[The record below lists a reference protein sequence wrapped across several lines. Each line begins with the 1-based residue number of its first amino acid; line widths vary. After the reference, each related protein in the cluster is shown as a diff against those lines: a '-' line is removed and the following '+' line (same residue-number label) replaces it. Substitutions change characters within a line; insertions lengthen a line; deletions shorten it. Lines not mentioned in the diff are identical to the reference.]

1 MSELLEIDGLRT
13 EIRLRN
19 TTVHAVDDVSLR
31 IGEGEIVGLVGES
44 GCGKSMTAL
53 SIMRLLPGGGRI
65 VGGSVRLSGRELTGL
80 SDAEM
85 RRVRGEEVAM
95 VFQDPMTSLNP
106 TMTIGEQIA
115 DPVRVHHKVSKK
127 AAADRAAHVLGLVG
141 MPKPQERMKAYPHE
155 LSGGLRQRAVIAM
168 ALSCEPRLLIADEP
182 TTALDVTIQDQILAL
197 LEELKQEFSM
207 GMLLITHDMGV
218 IAGHA
223 DRVMV
228 MYAGRLVEAA
238 DALTVFGKP
247 RHPYTE
253 ALLKSI
259 PDLKTDK
266 TKTLHSIPGLP
277 PDLTAPLTGCRFA
290 ARCQHAQDRCH
301 AEEPALQT
309 ASGHSL
315 ACFYPVDVAAAPAPD
330 DDPPGQHDRE
340 GAVSGAEGLASGEPL
355 LVVDNV
361 VKEFPIRKGVL
372 QRKVGSI
379 KAVSGVSIQVSKGET
394 FGLVGESG
402 CGKSTLGRMIV
413 ALDRPDAGAI
423 RFNGQDL
430 SALRGASLRR
440 RRRDLQLLFQDPYAS
455 LDPRMRVVS
464 ILREPLVSQRL
475 ASKPDQ
481 LAQIQRLLGEVG
493 LSPAA
498 MKLFPHEFS
507 GGQRQR
513 LGLARALT
521 LEPQLIVADEPVSAL
536 DVSIQ
541 SQVLNL
547 MRRLQRDRA
556 LTYLII
562 SHDLSVVRYL
572 ADRVGV
578 MYLGKMVE
586 IGPAQDV
593 YSRPAHPYTAGLLEA
608 VPEPDPVRE
617 RAKGKLVALR
627 GELPSA
633 ADPPSGCRFRTRC
646 QRAQEIC
653 AAQEPRLRS
662 FNLVAH
668 QAACHF
674 PLQPPLT
681 GSSGDDA
688 GDAATGDRQSS
699 LPGESGGLDR

>member
-1 MSELLEIDGLRT
+1 MTELLEIEDLRT
-13 EIRLRN
+13 EIRLRHA
-19 TTVHAVDDVSLR
+19 TVHAVDGVSLS

-44 GCGKSMTAL
+44 GCGKSMAAL

-65 VGGSVRLSGRELTGL
+65 AGGSIRLAGRELTGL
-80 SDAEM
+80 SPEEM

-115 DPVRVHHKVSKK
+115 DPVRTHHKVSKK
-127 AAADRAAHVLGLVG
+127 AAADRAAQVLGLVG
-141 MPKPQERMKAYPHE
+141 MPRPRERMKAYPHE

-197 LEELKQEFSM
+197 LEELKREFSM

-228 MYAGRLVEAA
+228 MYAGQIAEAA
-238 DALTVFGKP
+238 DALTVFGQP

-253 ALLKSI
+253 ALLRSI
-259 PDLKTDK
+259 PDLTTDK

-277 PDLTAPLTGCRFA
+277 PDLTAPPGGCRFA
-290 ARCQHAQDRCH
+290 ARCRYAQDRCR
-301 AEEPALQT
+301 AEAPVLA
-309 ASGHSL
+309 GPGDHRY
-315 ACFYPVDVAAAPAPD
+315 ACFYPVEVAIGPAPGRDQARPAAAEAAASAGPARAPE
-330 DDPPGQHDRE
+330 P
-340 GAVSGAEGLASGEPL
+340 GEPL
-355 LVVDNV
+355 LVVDAV

-379 KAVSGVSIQVSKGET
+379 KAVSGVSLQVARGET

-402 CGKSTLGRMIV
+402 SGKTTLGRMIV
-413 ALDRPDAGAI
+413 ALEKPDAGAV
-423 RFNGQDL
+423 RFNGQLL
-430 SALRGASLRR
+430 SALRGAALRR
-440 RRRDLQLLFQDPYAS
+440 RRRDLQMLFQDPYAS

-464 ILREPLVSQRL
+464 ILREPLVAQHL
-475 ASKPDQ
+475 ASKPEQ
-481 LAQIQRLLGEVG
+481 LERIRGLLSEVG
-493 LSPAA
+493 LSPSA
-498 MKLFPHEFS
+498 MRLFPHEFS

-521 LEPQLIVADEPVSAL
+521 LEPGLIVADEPVSAL

-547 MRRLQRDRA
+547 MRRLQGDRA
-556 LTYLII
+556 LAYVVI

-578 MYLGKMVE
+578 MYLGKLVE
-586 IGPAQDV
+586 TGPADEV
-593 YSRPAHPYTAGLLEA
+593 YTHPAHPYTAGLLEA
-608 VPEPDPVRE
+608 VPDPDPVKE
-617 RAKGKLVALR
+617 RAKGTRAALR

-646 QRAQEIC
+646 LRAAEIC
-653 AAQEPRLRS
+653 ATEEPALRA
-662 FNLVAH
+662 FNLVSH

-674 PLQPPLT
+674 PLQPPLADASAA
-681 GSSGDDA
+681 GAGLPARSSEPEVP
-688 GDAATGDRQSS
+688 R
-699 LPGESGGLDR
+699 P

>member
-1 MSELLEIDGLRT
+1 MTELLEIDDLRT
-13 EIRLRN
+13 EIQLRHA
-19 TTVHAVDDVSLR
+19 TVHAVDGISLS

-44 GCGKSMTAL
+44 GCGKSMAAL

-65 VGGSVRLSGRELTGL
+65 AGGSIRLAGRELTGL
-80 SDAEM
+80 SPDEM

-115 DPVRVHHKVSKK
+115 DPVRIHHNVSKK
-127 AAADRAAHVLGLVG
+127 AAADRAAEVLGLVG
-141 MPKPQERMKAYPHE
+141 MPKPRERMKAYPHE

-228 MYAGRLVEAA
+228 MYAGQIAEAA
-238 DALTVFGKP
+238 DAVTVFGQP
-247 RHPYTE
+247 RHPYTR
-253 ALLKSI
+253 ALLQSI
-259 PDLKTDK
+259 PDLTTDK

-277 PDLTAPLTGCRFA
+277 PDLTAPPGGCRFA
-290 ARCQHAQDRCH
+290 ARCEHAQDRCR
-301 AEEPALQT
+301 AEAPVLEG
-309 ASGHSL
+309 SGDHRY
-315 ACFYPVDVAAAPAPD
+315 ACFYPVEVTIGPAPGGDQARSAAAASEAAARASAARV
-330 DDPPGQHDRE
+330 PGP
-340 GAVSGAEGLASGEPL
+340 GEPL

-379 KAVSGVSIQVSKGET
+379 KAVSGVSLQVAKGET

-402 CGKSTLGRMIV
+402 CGKTTLGRMIV
-413 ALDRPDAGAI
+413 ALDKPDAGAI
-423 RFNGQDL
+423 RFNGQLL
-430 SALRGASLRR
+430 SALRGAALRR
-440 RRRDLQLLFQDPYAS
+440 RRRDLQMLFQDPYAS

-464 ILREPLVSQRL
+464 ILREPLVAQHL

-481 LAQIQRLLGEVG
+481 LDRIQGLLSEVG

-521 LEPQLIVADEPVSAL
+521 LEPGLIVADEPVSAL

-547 MRRLQRDRA
+547 MRRLQDDRA
-556 LTYLII
+556 LAYVII

-578 MYLGKMVE
+578 MYLGKLVE
-586 IGPAQDV
+586 TGPADEV
-593 YSRPAHPYTAGLLEA
+593 YSHPAHPYTAGLLEA
-608 VPEPDPVRE
+608 IPDPDPVKE
-617 RAKGKLVALR
+617 RAKGKRAALR

-646 QRAQEIC
+646 LRAAEIC
-653 AAQEPRLRS
+653 ATDEPVLRA
-662 FNLVAH
+662 FNLVSH

-674 PLQPPLT
+674 PLQPPLA
-681 GSSGDDA
+681 SAA
-688 GDAATGDRQSS
+688 G
-699 LPGESGGLDR
+699 PGEGVPARSSEPEGPRL